1 MANGRTG
8 VIGGERFVGAAAR
21 ASGGEAHDCLTETF
35 AAVPLRR
42 LYTSGEIPPVK
53 FMKVSSPR
61 SNAAGSTVGTFE

>member
-1 MANGRTG
+1 MAG

-42 LYTSGEIPPVK
+42 LCTSGNAGEDHPTTTNFRGGVEMQVK
-53 FMKVSSPR
+53 L
-61 SNAAGSTVGTFE
+61 